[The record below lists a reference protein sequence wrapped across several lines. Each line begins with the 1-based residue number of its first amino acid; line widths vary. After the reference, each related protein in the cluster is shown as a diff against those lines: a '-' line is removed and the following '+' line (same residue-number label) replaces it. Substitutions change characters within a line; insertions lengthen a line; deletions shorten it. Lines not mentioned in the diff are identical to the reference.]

1 MINKVD
7 LKRYLENKNLIDLKN
22 DILNLFDSIDLV
34 KEYYTFKIDS
44 SKEILEKYKKDIRKK
59 LFPSKNFS
67 DQGLH
72 IREAKKIISD
82 FKKIS
87 NTKLDDI
94 DIMLYYVESCLVL
107 MEDFGCYD
115 DVLINSMIN
124 MFEKTLILI
133 NKNDT
138 SDLFK
143 DRCFEIINKIKNK
156 CWIDFEDLEI
166 IYNNCFNN
174 KNI

>member
-1 MINKVD
+1 MINKID
-7 LKRYLENKNLIDLKN
+7 LKKYLETKSNIELKN

-34 KEYYTFKIDS
+34 KEYYTFKIAS
-44 SKEILEKYKKDIRKK
+44 SKEILDKYKKDIRKK

-67 DQGLH
+67 DSGLH

-87 NTKLDDI
+87 NSKLDDI
-94 DIMLYYVESCLVL
+94 DIMLYYVESSLIL

-115 DVLINSMIN
+115 DVLINSMIS

-133 NKNDT
+133 NKNDA

-143 DRCFEIINKIKNK
+143 YRCFEIINKIKNES
-156 CWIDFEDLEI
+156 WIDFEDLEI
-166 IYNNCFNN
+166 IYNPND
-174 KNI
+174 